1 MCIFTHKN
9 NKMGKIL
16 KLLVGILCG
25 GLIGVAIAV
34 LIAYLIDGK
43 EALDVVSSKVDAA
56 KLAGS
61 IALSCVLTFV
71 ALILQIILHEVGHM
85 IGGLATGY
93 KFFSIRFSKYALVKT
108 GKELHW
114 RQYDI
119 AGTGGQCVMFLDKDI
134 DIEQDSTP
142 YFWYNAGG
150 VATNILLSVISIIV
164 VKYTDMGVAG
174 SSFFMLMAFV
184 GIVMALLNG
193 IPMNMGAGIN
203 NDGRNILMLS
213 RSAQNRRLFIRSFQ
227 IIGELGH
234 GVRPKNMPKEWF
246 SSEIPTG
253 GNDYFG
259 IVSYISYISLL
270 EDEGLWDE
278 ARIAYEHLENIKP
291 KLPLLFALETASE
304 HILTELLTQNRRDV
318 VEKLWTKQA
327 AKYTTNNYKYSPSKL
342 AALYAIELL
351 YNKDEKKALQLYEEL
366 QKRKDMFY
374 LPGETAMALSIAEQI
389 AKL

>member
-1 MCIFTHKN
+1 
-9 NKMGKIL
+9 MGKIL
-16 KLLVGILCG
+16 KLLAGIFCG
-25 GLIGVAIAV
+25 GLIGAAIAV
-34 LIAYLIDGK
+34 LVAYLIDGK
-43 EALDVVSSKVDAA
+43 EALDVVSNKVDAA

-61 IALSCVLTFV
+61 VALACVLAFV
-71 ALILQIILHEVGHM
+71 AFILQIMLHEVGHM

-93 KFFSIRFSKYALVKT
+93 KLYSIRFFKYAIVKT
-108 GKELHW
+108 DRGLCW

-150 VATNILLSVISIIV
+150 VVTNILLSVISIIV
-164 VKYTDMGVAG
+164 EKYTDMGIVG
-174 SSFFMLMAFV
+174 SSFFTLMAFV

-213 RSAQNRRLFIRSFQ
+213 HSARNRRLFIRSFQ
-227 IIGELGH
+227 IIGELEH
-234 GVRPKNMPKEWF
+234 GTRPKDMPKEWF
-246 SSEIPTG
+246 CKEIPTG

-270 EDEGLWDE
+270 EDEGHWDE

-291 KLPLLFALETASE
+291 KLPLLFALETVGE
-304 HILTELLTQNRRDV
+304 HIIAELLTQNRQDV
-318 VEKLWTKQA
+318 VKKLWTKQA
-327 AKYTTNNYKYSPSKL
+327 AKYTTSNSKYSPSKL

-351 YNKDEKKALQLYEEL
+351 HNKDEKKALQLYEEL
-366 QKRKDMFY
+366 QRRKAMFY
-374 LPGETAMALSIAEQI
+374 LPGETAMALNIVEQI
-389 AKL
+389 LQGCNKRL

>member
-1 MCIFTHKN
+1 
-9 NKMGKIL
+9 MGKIL
-16 KLLVGILCG
+16 KLLAGIFCG
-25 GLIGVAIAV
+25 GLIGAAIAV
-34 LIAYLIDGK
+34 LVAYLIDGK
-43 EALDVVSSKVDAA
+43 EALDVVSNKVDAA

-61 IALSCVLTFV
+61 VALACVLAFV
-71 ALILQIILHEVGHM
+71 AFILQIMLHEVGHM

-93 KFFSIRFSKYALVKT
+93 KFYSIRFFKYAIVKT
-108 GKELHW
+108 DKGLSW

-119 AGTGGQCVMFLDKDI
+119 AGTVGQCVMFLDK

-150 VATNILLSVISIIV
+150 VVTNILLSVISIIV
-164 VKYTDMGVAG
+164 EKYTDMGVVG
-174 SSFFMLMAFV
+174 SSFFTLMAFV

-213 RSAQNRRLFIRSFQ
+213 RSARNRRLFIRSFQ

-234 GVRPKNMPKEWF
+234 GTRPKDMPKEWF
-246 SSEIPTG
+246 CNEIPTG

-270 EDEGLWDE
+270 EDEGHWDE
-278 ARIAYEHLENIKP
+278 ARIAYEHIENIKP
-291 KLPLLFALETASE
+291 KLPLLFALETVGE
-304 HILTELLTQNRRDV
+304 HIIAELLTQNRRDV

-327 AKYTTNNYKYSPSKL
+327 AKYTTSNSKYSPCKL

-351 YNKDEKKALQLYEEL
+351 HNKDEKKALQLYEEL
-366 QKRKDMFY
+366 QRRKAMFY
-374 LPGETAMALSIAEQI
+374 LPGETAMALNIVEQI
-389 AKL
+389 LQGCNKRL